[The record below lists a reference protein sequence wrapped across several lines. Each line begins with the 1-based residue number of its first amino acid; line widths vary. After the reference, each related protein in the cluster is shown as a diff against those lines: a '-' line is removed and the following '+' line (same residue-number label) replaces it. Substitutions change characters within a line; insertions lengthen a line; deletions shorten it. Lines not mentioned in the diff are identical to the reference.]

1 MNIYGISDEEML
13 AMREAADKAW
23 RGISYRPYGQVIRQD
38 VPVLPDQGFWGR
50 VNNEQTEL
58 EAAVNHK

>member
-23 RGISYRPYGQVIRQD
+23 RGISYPSCRQVIRN